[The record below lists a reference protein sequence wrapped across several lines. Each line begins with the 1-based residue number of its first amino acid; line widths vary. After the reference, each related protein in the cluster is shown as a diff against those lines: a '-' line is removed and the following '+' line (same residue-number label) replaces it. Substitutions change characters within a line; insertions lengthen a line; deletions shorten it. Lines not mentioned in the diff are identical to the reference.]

1 MTNTTRLSDDT
12 IADLMLA
19 HAPELDDAYKLS
31 VYAGELMVTIFL
43 GNAAQHV
50 LEQARRLASSARTE
64 RAAIDERIAATLG
77 IVERGLVEGDDK
89 LSGAISAAF
98 IEGLDTNDA
107 KAFRTVVERLGP
119 RSRDEVKV
127 LTKFYHSKEWL
138 DFLDRDK

>member
-1 MTNTTRLSDDT
+1 
-12 IADLMLA
+12 
-19 HAPELDDAYKLS
+19 
-31 VYAGELMVTIFL
+31 MVTIFL

-64 RAAIDERIAATLG
+64 RAAIDERIAAILG